1 MTTEEFVTKV
11 LNEAHEKFVQDDDYL
26 ECLGQLSERATDEF
40 NKRTEELERPKDESE
55 RDN

>member
-11 LNEAHEKFVQDDDYL
+11 LHDAHEKFVQDDDYL
-26 ECLGQLSERATDEF
+26 ECLNSLSERASDEF
-40 NKRTEELERPKDESE
+40 NKRQEELARHENESK